1 MGSKSPKLATIVVL
15 VSFLSVGVTP
25 GFPQTTDEDVQ
36 AALVRGYRVP
46 GAYVSDCDASR
57 RGGGF
62 LGRIGSALIDQ
73 LASDFDVLRWGGE
86 YHVVVQSHYGLIAE
100 ISSRAA
106 RHFKPTPSLQDV
118 PAYMRTPLVHLR
130 VVPKGDR
137 DDILGYNMQASIDH
151 IVVGPKDNV
160 SVETVV
166 QPIGPLTTDSIG
178 FQNIFGA
185 SLSVPENTAMASF
198 PIEGVMSAIENDDLR
213 IYIIGPGGSGSWD
226 CDIDADQIRRMFPS
240 DEDES
245 EPEEK
250 REPRRKL

>member
-1 MGSKSPKLATIVVL
+1 MDSKSPKLATIVML

-25 GFPQTTDEDVQ
+25 GFSQTTDENVQ
-36 AALVRGYRVP
+36 AALVRGYR
-46 GAYVSDCDASR
+46 GFDIHLIDCDASR

-62 LGRIGSALIDQ
+62 FGRLGSPLIDG
-73 LASDFDVLRWGGE
+73 LASSFDVLRWGGE
-86 YHVVVQSHYGLIAE
+86 YYVVIASHYGLIAE
-100 ISSRAA
+100 ISSQAA
-106 RHFKPTPSLQDV
+106 RHFKPAPSLQDV
-118 PAYMRTPLVHLR
+118 PAHMRTPLVHVR
-130 VVPKGDR
+130 VVPKGNR

-178 FQNIFGA
+178 FQNLFGA

-213 IYIIGPGGSGSWD
+213 IYIISPGGSGSWD
-226 CDIDADQIRRMFPS
+226 CDIDAAEIQRMIS
-240 DEDES
+240 GS
-245 EPEEK
+245 Q
-250 REPRRKL
+250 